1 MAGNKFRNPREE
13 KKPEEKKEEELK
25 DIQRNSQVV
34 LTKDYEILS
43 KAKEDPKYYS
53 KYVFKQGTVVNV
65 LDTIK
70 NMGLMYLKIPMMK
83 NDLTFGYIKAKD
95 VEGNYNIEKYE
106 EKKKQKK
113 TGKSNIEKCHSIRLG
128 DAKINNNGSTQ
139 KTQEKINC
147 EKNNKEFMDN
157 VAIPCLMIN
166 APIQNIK
173 EEQKNSD
180 VSTTL
185 DNQDNYNLE
194 NENDPFNLK
203 ISSPE

>member
-83 NDLTFGYIKAKD
+83 NDLG
-95 VEGNYNIEKYE
+95 
-106 EKKKQKK
+106 KKVPR
-113 TGKSNIEKCHSIRLG
+113 CV
-128 DAKINNNGSTQ
+128 
-139 KTQEKINC
+139 
-147 EKNNKEFMDN
+147 N
-157 VAIPCLMIN
+157 V
-166 APIQNIK
+166 
-173 EEQKNSD
+173 
-180 VSTTL
+180 
-185 DNQDNYNLE
+185 
-194 NENDPFNLK
+194 
-203 ISSPE
+203 